1 MVYMGGPQ
9 NRLFQFYGGR
19 DVKNP
24 TNYIYL
30 DSIQWD
36 LKNGAHIDYQYSFEK
51 KCRKAVKFFFVIIEK
66 TFFDHNPGYFEYFTT
81 FNILKCVELNSLQL
95 LKLMLSLLSYTTE
108 DN

>member
-1 MVYMGGPQ
+1 MRPKKWCPY
-9 NRLFQFYGGR
+9 RL
-19 DVKNP
+19 
-24 TNYIYL
+24 
-30 DSIQWD
+30 SI
-36 LKNGAHIDYQYSFEK
+36 LIRK
-51 KCRKAVKFFFVIIEK
+51 KGRKAVKFFFVLIEK